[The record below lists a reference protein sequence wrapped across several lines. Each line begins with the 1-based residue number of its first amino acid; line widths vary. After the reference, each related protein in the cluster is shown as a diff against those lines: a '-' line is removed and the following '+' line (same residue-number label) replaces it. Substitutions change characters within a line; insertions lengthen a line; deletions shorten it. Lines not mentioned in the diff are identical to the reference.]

1 MEGWAK
7 DVMVTPFDR
16 RVGDFHRLAG
26 HQNQRQS
33 GPVAV
38 SRQAG
43 PGGWNRH
50 DFIWRF
56 VGRRL

>member
-16 RVGDFHRLAG
+16 RVDSDDLRVGENRR
-26 HQNQRQS
+26 RQS